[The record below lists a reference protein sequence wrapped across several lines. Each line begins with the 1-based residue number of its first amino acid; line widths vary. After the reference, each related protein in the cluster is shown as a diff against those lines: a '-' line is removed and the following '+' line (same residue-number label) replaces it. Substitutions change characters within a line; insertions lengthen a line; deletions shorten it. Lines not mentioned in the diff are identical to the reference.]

1 MICHLGRT
9 DSLLINLVWFGNL
22 REIRENK
29 ELVADLRRQVGW
41 GIKIER
47 DLSRSGHADFKRVG
61 TSYRVGEK

>member
-1 MICHLGRT
+1 M
-9 DSLLINLVWFGNL
+9 INLVLFGNL